1 MKKIELKLGELV
13 TACGNGAAASRK
25 FGILIKVVD
34 EEDGDTWYDANVYW
48 VGKYPRFERVCLSYL
63 RKIT

>member
-1 MKKIELKLGELV
+1 MKKIEFKLGELV
-13 TACGNGAAASRK
+13 TAIQTTSPSRK

-34 EEDGDTWYDANVYW
+34 EEDVDTWYDANVYW